1 MCGGHLFAGIVC
13 NGVADVVDVYQR
25 ATIEI
30 DMVVIACLRM
40 FDSEYEFEVF
50 IASYH
55 DMCHFEIFENLWH
68 HTSDSWLLLRQE
80 SGQIKGMFLIGLL
93 TGVVISALTASCIF
107 VGIRFGDVIQR
118 KKARTASTEG
128 AAAQNVVND
137 DSMAK
142 LEAIEEVIGKYYY
155 QEEDINTDQMI
166 EGMYAGIVA
175 SLGDPYSVYYT
186 EEEWKEMMQETEG
199 IYYGIGAYIS
209 LDKTTGF
216 GKINGVIENTPAQ
229 DAGLREND
237 IIYKIEGESAQG
249 LDLTEIVSRIKGE
262 EGTTVHLTI
271 YREGEKDYLEMDV
284 VRKKIESPTV
294 NYEMLSNDIGYI
306 QITEFDDVT
315 VNQFSEAMAEI
326 QKAGAAGLILDLRS
340 NPGGSLS
347 AVVDISR
354 QLLPEGLIV
363 YTEDRAGERV
373 EYSCDGEHE
382 IRIPMV
388 VLINGNSASA
398 SEILAGAI
406 KDYGKGVLVGTT
418 TFGKGI
424 VQRILPLTDG
434 TAIKLT
440 VSAYYTPKGNN
451 IHNIGIEPDIV
462 CEFDGDA
469 YYDDGIDNQLEQGI
483 KEMNKLMHG

>member
-1 MCGGHLFAGIVC
+1 MGM
-13 NGVADVVDVYQR
+13 NGPKQ
-25 ATIEI
+25 EP
-30 DMVVIACLRM
+30 
-40 FDSEYEFEVF
+40 
-50 IASYH
+50 
-55 DMCHFEIFENLWH
+55 
-68 HTSDSWLLLRQE
+68 RQTKE
-80 SGQIKGMFLIGLL
+80 MFLVGLL
-93 TGVVISALTASCIF
+93 TGVIISALTASCIF
-107 VGIRFGDVIQR
+107 IGVRFADLMQHRRAKPVSMEE
-118 KKARTASTEG
+118 TAAE
-128 AAAQNVVND
+128 NVVND

-142 LEAIEEVIGKYYY
+142 LEAIEEVIGEYYY
-155 QEEDINTDQMI
+155 QEEDINTDAMI
-166 EGMYAGIVA
+166 EGMYAGIVD

-186 EEEWKEMMQETEG
+186 AEEWKQMMQDTEG

-237 IIYKIEGESAQG
+237 IIYKIDGESAQG

-271 YREGEKDYLEMDV
+271 YREGESDYLEMDV
-284 VRKKIESPTV
+284 VRRQIESPTV
-294 NYEMLSNDIGYI
+294 NYEMLDDHIGYI

-315 VNQFSEAMAEI
+315 VNQFDEAMKEI
-326 QKAGAAGLILDLRS
+326 QKADAAGLILDLRS

-363 YTEDRAGERV
+363 YTEDRSGKRM
-373 EYSCDGEHE
+373 EYSCDGDHE
-382 IRIPMV
+382 IRIPLV
-388 VLINGNSASA
+388 VLVNGNSASA

-406 KDYGKGVLVGTT
+406 KDYEKGLLVGTT

-440 VSAYYTPKGNN
+440 VSAYYTPEGNN
-451 IHNIGIEPDIV
+451 IHNIGIEPDII

-469 YYDDGIDNQLEQGI
+469 YYDDGFDNQLERGI
-483 KEMNKLMHG
+483 EEINKMLSR

>member
-1 MCGGHLFAGIVC
+1 MNQGAG
-13 NGVADVVDVYQR
+13 NQLYPNEPQR
-25 ATIEI
+25 ET
-30 DMVVIACLRM
+30 
-40 FDSEYEFEVF
+40 
-50 IASYH
+50 
-55 DMCHFEIFENLWH
+55 
-68 HTSDSWLLLRQE
+68 
-80 SGQIKGMFLIGLL
+80 GQIKGMFLVGLL
-93 TGVVISALTASCIF
+93 TGVVVSALAASCIF
-107 VGIRFGDVIQR
+107 IGIKFADVIQQR
-118 KKARTASTEG
+118 RVKPASTEHT
-128 AAAQNVVND
+128 AAENVVSD
-137 DSMAK
+137 DTMAK
-142 LEAIEEVIGKYYY
+142 LEAIEEVIEKYYY
-155 QEEDINTDQMI
+155 QEEDINTDGMI
-166 EGMYAGIVA
+166 EGMYAGVVA

-186 EEEWKEMMQETEG
+186 AEEWKEMMQETEG
-199 IYYGIGAYIS
+199 IYFGIGAYIS

-237 IIYKIEGESAQG
+237 IIYKIDGESAQG

-284 VRKKIESPTV
+284 VRKQIESPTV
-294 NYEMLSNDIGYI
+294 NYEMLENNIGYI

-315 VNQFSEAMAEI
+315 VNQFEEAMQAV
-326 QKAGAAGLILDLRS
+326 QGAGAAGLILDLRS

-363 YTEDRAGERV
+363 YTEDRSGERV
-373 EYSCDGEHE
+373 EYSCDGDRE
-382 IRIPMV
+382 IRMPLV
-388 VLINGNSASA
+388 VLVNGNSASA

-406 KDYGKGVLVGTT
+406 KDYGKGVLIGTT

-462 CEFDGDA
+462 CEFDADA
-469 YYDDGIDNQLEQGI
+469 YYDDGYDNQLDMAV
-483 KEMNKLMHG
+483 KELSKLMR